1 MRRARFPGRGHRPAA
16 LRPGFTAGRRA
27 ARRYG
32 RSRRAHEAPLSRGI
46 SRTRPRHIRRFVCDS
61 RRAAQRQNRW
71 HLHPAVRSRCQAA
84 ISRAHPACLADP
96 ATGPEAS
103 GTDAGG
109 GLVRA
114 PYSRG
119 RTQNSAMPSSRLNVP
134 DSAIVLAA
142 GRGKRMGALT
152 DQTPKP
158 LIRVEGRALID
169 HVLDRLAVAG
179 IKRAVVNLH
188 YMGDAIAAHLARRR
202 DIEIEFSRETE
213 ALETGGGVVNAL
225 PLLGEIFYV
234 LNADVFWLDGAT
246 MALHQLAAG

>member
-1 MRRARFPGRGHRPAA
+1 MPPRRMSVA
-16 LRPGFTAGRRA
+16 
-27 ARRYG
+27 
-32 RSRRAHEAPLSRGI
+32 
-46 SRTRPRHIRRFVCDS
+46 
-61 RRAAQRQNRW
+61 
-71 HLHPAVRSRCQAA
+71 
-84 ISRAHPACLADP
+84 
-96 ATGPEAS
+96 
-103 GTDAGG
+103 
-109 GLVRA
+109 
-114 PYSRG
+114 
-119 RTQNSAMPSSRLNVP
+119 

-179 IKRAVVNLH
+179 VKRAVVNLH
-188 YMGDAIAAHLARRR
+188 YMADTIATHLARRR

-213 ALETGGGVVNAL
+213 ALETGGGVVKAL

-246 MALHQLAAG
+246 AALHQLATGFDPARDDALLLMQPTARATGYVGPGDFMLDPAGRVRRRRETEIVPFVFAGIEIAHRRLFDGAPAGAFSINRLWDRAIDNGRLRGLVHDGEWYHVGTPEGLALADARVHLSGFER